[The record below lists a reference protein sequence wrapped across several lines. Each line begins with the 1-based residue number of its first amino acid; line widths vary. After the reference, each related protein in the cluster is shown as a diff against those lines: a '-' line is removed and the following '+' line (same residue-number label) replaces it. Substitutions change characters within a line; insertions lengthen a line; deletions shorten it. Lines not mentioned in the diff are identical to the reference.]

1 MASLLQQLVTKQTEQ
16 RPDQVA
22 IVYKQEQ
29 LTYGQLEE
37 ASNQLARL
45 LKDAGC
51 QKGDRVCFLIPKTPA
66 AIITI
71 LGILKADC
79 VYVPLDTSSPAPR
92 LAMIIDACQPK
103 WIIAGGQVISLLDEL
118 MAEKH
123 QRQAISIGWMEQGR
137 AEGHNFKSLF
147 SHEDLLNYPGTGLD
161 YQNGVTD
168 AAHILF
174 TSGSTGVPKGVVI
187 THSNV
192 IHFIDWAVNYFGTKP
207 SDKISSHPPLHF
219 DLSTFDIYGTLSSGA
234 QLHIVPTELNLL
246 PHKLAEFIR
255 SSQLTQWF
263 SVPSVLNFMAK
274 ADVVRDNDFPT
285 LERLLWCGEVF
296 PTPPLIYWMQRL
308 PHVKFTNLYGP
319 TEATIASSYYTV
331 PQCPQD
337 EKAQI
342 PIGTACDGEELIVLD
357 EELKSLP
364 AGEIGDLYIAGVGLS
379 PGYWRDQEKTD
390 AVFLP
395 RPGSSD
401 PNDRIYKTGD
411 LAKVGDDGLVYYL
424 GRADSQIKSRGYR
437 IELGEIE
444 TALNALNLTEE
455 SAIVAINTG
464 GFEGVSICC
473 AYVPLNDV
481 DATPARLRSDL
492 SKALP
497 SYMLPSRWMSFDR
510 LPKNANGK
518 IDRRR
523 LKEEFEQ
530 SQS

>member
-1 MASLLQQLVTKQTEQ
+1 MTMLLQELVTNQTEQ
-16 RPDQVA
+16 RPDQAA
-22 IVYKQEQ
+22 IVYQNER

-45 LKDAGC
+45 LKGSGC
-51 QKGDRVCFLIPKTPA
+51 KRGDRVCFLIPKTPA

-92 LAMIIDACQPK
+92 LAMIIDACEPR
-103 WIIAGGQVISLLDEL
+103 WIVAGGQVISLLDEL
-118 MAEKH
+118 MEDEARRKST
-123 QRQAISIGWMEQGR
+123 SIGWMERGR
-137 AEGHNFKSLF
+137 AEGRNFKVQF
-147 SHEDLLNYPGTGLD
+147 SREDLLNYPGAALD
-161 YQNGVTD
+161 YQNNITD
-168 AAHILF
+168 PAHILF

-187 THSNV
+187 THDNV
-192 IHFIDWAVNYFGTKP
+192 LHFVNWAVKYFGAKP

-246 PHKLAEFIR
+246 PHKLADFIR
-255 SSQLTQWF
+255 KSELTQWF

-274 ADVVRDNDFPT
+274 ADVVKENDFPA

-308 PHVKFTNLYGP
+308 PQVKFTNLYGP

-331 PQCPQD
+331 PQCPED

-342 PIGTACDGEELIVLD
+342 PIGLPCEGEDLIVLD
-357 EELKSLP
+357 EELRTLP
-364 AGEIGDLYIAGVGLS
+364 PGEIGELYLGGVGLS
-379 PGYWRDQEKTD
+379 PGYWKDTEKTNS
-390 AVFLP
+390 VFIP
-395 RPGSSD
+395 RPGSAD

-411 LAKVGDDGLVYYL
+411 LAKLGEDGLVYYL

-455 SAIVAINTG
+455 CAIVAINTG
-464 GFEGVSICC
+464 GFEGVAICC
-473 AYVPLNDV
+473 AYVPLKEV
-481 DATPARLRSDL
+481 DASPAKLRSEL

-497 SYMLPSRWMSFDR
+497 NYMMPARWMRFEL

-518 IDRRR
+518 IDRRK
-523 LKEEFEQ
+523 LKEEFQQ
-530 SQS
+530 S